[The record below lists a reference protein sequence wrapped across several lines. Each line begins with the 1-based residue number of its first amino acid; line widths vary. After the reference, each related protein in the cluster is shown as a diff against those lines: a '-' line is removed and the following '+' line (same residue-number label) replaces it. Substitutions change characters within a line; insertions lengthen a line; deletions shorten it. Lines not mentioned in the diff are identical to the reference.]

1 MKKNYEGPL
10 RTPIKPRKP
19 RLLAAALQGTDELT
33 ALVAEY
39 SKEDLEKLLQ
49 LCSYYGIQNSPGMFY
64 GLALALATE
73 FVPGF
78 QEKVTRGRDVKWSFS
93 RMQQV
98 HDAIERLVDPSD
110 RAKTLKWAAK
120 QVANCKQYKDFVSS
134 KESANSSP
142 DPAEVMRKIYYEFKR
157 RVKKIQTVVNKMPS
171 K

>member
-49 LCSYYGIQNSPGMFY
+49 LCSYYGIQNIPGMFY

-78 QEKVTRGRDVKWSFS
+78 QERVSRGRKTKWTFAKKL
-93 RMQQV
+93 QL
-98 HDAIERLVDPSD
+98 AIPRGLP
-110 RAKTLKWAAK
+110 RGH
-120 QVANCKQYKDFVSS
+120 CGGG
-134 KESANSSP
+134 
-142 DPAEVMRKIYYEFKR
+142 
-157 RVKKIQTVVNKMPS
+157 
-171 K
+171 